1 MKVGIRIW
9 NVLIA
14 LSLVFSALA
23 ITAPAKPVEAANPL
37 RISQIY
43 GAGGISGAL
52 LRNDYVELYN
62 SGTTPIDLSGW
73 SVQYASATGTSW
85 SNMFVLSGTIQPG
98 GYFLIQGAGG
108 VNGDPIP
115 TPDFTGTVNLSGS
128 TGKLALVQSTTAL
141 TGTCPSDPAIMD
153 FVGYGTSANCY
164 EGTLAAP
171 APSTITSIIRGNGG
185 CEDTDNNNLD
195 FTAVTPAPRNSAS
208 PTHTCS
214 VDLPPS
220 VESTDPAND
229 DVDVALDAN
238 ITVTFSEPVTLTG
251 AWYDI
256 TCDTSGTHT
265 GTVDETGDPVIV
277 INPAL
282 DFVVGDT
289 CTVTVLAS
297 GVTDEDGVS
306 TPMTSNYQWT
316 FTTPLPEPAPTVM
329 AVTPLNN
336 ATLVPLDSNLTVT
349 FSEPVD
355 VATGWYDITC
365 ALSGAHS
372 AEVTGGPT
380 DFTLNPNY
388 DFVPGELC
396 TVTLE
401 NTRVTDQDLLDPYDA
416 MLADYTWSFT
426 TNPCGAAHTLI
437 SAIQGSGASSPL
449 VGQLVTVEGLVV
461 ADMQG
466 ATTGMNGFYIQSLAS
481 EVDDDPLTSE
491 GLMVYSN
498 SMAVSLGD
506 VVRVQGTVTEYENL
520 TELGTPSLSL
530 VAVCSTGNLIPDP
543 VALDLPDVATPG
555 FTLEPYENMLVT
567 FGETLTVQQNYFQ
580 GRYGQVTLGA
590 GGRIAQMHNLTKDG
604 GSLYEYTRMVI
615 LDDANSRQNPAPIP
629 YYLEDDYMRTGD
641 TITGVTGILDEGRT
655 NSSSGSAFPY
665 RYYRLQPT
673 IIPDTFVREN
683 PRPATPPDVGGR
695 IKVVGANVLNY
706 FTTLDM
712 APYRSTPPYDGGD
725 NTPRGADTEIEFTRQ
740 EDKLVAMLAG
750 LDADVL
756 GLMEIESWDGAYGG
770 EGAPQALVDALNLY
784 LDPTG
789 TTQAYAVIADPLL
802 GHFDPLTDP
811 ESDFIQ
817 VALIYKVATM
827 APVGLALSVDD
838 PIFDRSPFA
847 QEFEEIATGEQF
859 VVVANHF
866 KSKGSCPDPADPDY
880 DGNFDAGDG
889 QGCWNLKRMQQAEAL
904 LGFAETDL
912 APLDPDILFV
922 GDYNAYGAEDPIAV
936 LTDGGLV
943 NQVAAFVPE
952 ADRYSYVFD
961 GTAGYLD
968 HALSTASATSQ
979 ITGVGFWHIN
989 ADEPSVIDYTTDW
1002 KTADLYEPHQYRASD
1017 HDPVILGLNLN
1028 TAPEADPLITSTDED
1043 VVLTGTL
1050 TGSDFNEDPLT
1061 FEKVTDPTIGSVVV
1075 NADGTFT
1082 YTPNLDANGSDTFTF
1097 RVYDGALYSEAA
1109 TVTITVNP
1117 INDAPVADD
1126 QDVETDEETPLD
1138 GTVTATD
1145 VEGDSLTYSGTG
1157 DTPYGAVV
1165 VNTDG
1170 TFTYT
1175 PDADFAG
1182 EDSFTFTVSDGFLT
1196 DTGVVTITV
1205 NPVNDAP
1212 VPPAIEDVE
1221 WLAREAHTYEVPPF
1235 TDPDGDELTYTA
1247 ELYGGAP
1254 LPSWLAFDGQTR
1266 TFSGTPANIDAG
1278 PYVII
1283 VFASDGTVVVPAD
1296 SFTLTVVTN
1305 PFRIVLPIILR

>member
-43 GAGGISGAL
+43 GAGGNSGAL

-282 DFVVGDT
+282 DFVIGDT

-316 FTTPLPEPAPTVM
+316 FTTPLPDPAPTVT

-629 YYLEDDYMRTGD
+629 YYLEDDYMRAGD

-695 IKVVGANVLNY
+695 IKVVGTNVLNY

-712 APYRSTPPYDGGD
+712 APYRSTPPYDGGS

-756 GLMEIESWDGAYGG
+756 GLMEIESWDGAYAG

-817 VALIYKVATM
+817 VALIYKVATV

-866 KSKGSCPDPADPDY
+866 KSKGSCPDPTDPDY

>member
-1 MKVGIRIW
+1 
-9 NVLIA
+9 
-14 LSLVFSALA
+14 
-23 ITAPAKPVEAANPL
+23 
-37 RISQIY
+37 
-43 GAGGISGAL
+43 
-52 LRNDYVELYN
+52 
-62 SGTTPIDLSGW
+62 
-73 SVQYASATGTSW
+73 
-85 SNMFVLSGTIQPG
+85 MFVLSGTIQPG

-306 TPMTSNYQWT
+306 TPMTSDYQWT

-329 AVTPLNN
+329 AVTPVNN
-336 ATLVPLDSNLTVT
+336 ATLGPLDSNLTVT

-615 LDDANSRQNPAPIP
+615 LDDANSRQNLAPIP
-629 YYLEDDYMRTGD
+629 YYLEDDYMRAGD

-1028 TAPEADPLITSTDED
+1028 TAPEADPLTASTDED
-1043 VVLTGTL
+1043 VALNGTL

-1061 FEKVTDPTIGSVVV
+1061 FEKVTDPTIGDVVV
-1075 NADGTFT
+1075 NADGTFI
-1082 YTPNLDANGSDTFTF
+1082 YTPNLNANGSDTFTF

>member
-9 NVLIA
+9 NVLVA

-43 GAGGISGAL
+43 GAGGNSGAL

-282 DFVVGDT
+282 DFVIGDT

-316 FTTPLPEPAPTVM
+316 FTTPLPDPAPTVT

-498 SMAVSLGD
+498 TMAVSLGD

-712 APYRSTPPYDGGD
+712 APYRSTPPYDGGS

-756 GLMEIESWDGAYGG
+756 GLMEIESWDGAYAG

-989 ADEPSVIDYTTDW
+989 ADETSVIDYNTEF
-1002 KTADLYEPHQYRASD
+1002 KTVDLYEPHQYRASD

-1028 TAPEADPLITSTDED
+1028 TAPEADPLTASTDED
-1043 VVLTGTL
+1043 VALNGTL

-1254 LPSWLAFDGQTR
+1254 LPSWLVFDGQTR

>member
-1 MKVGIRIW
+1 
-9 NVLIA
+9 
-14 LSLVFSALA
+14 
-23 ITAPAKPVEAANPL
+23 
-37 RISQIY
+37 
-43 GAGGISGAL
+43 
-52 LRNDYVELYN
+52 
-62 SGTTPIDLSGW
+62 
-73 SVQYASATGTSW
+73 
-85 SNMFVLSGTIQPG
+85 
-98 GYFLIQGAGG
+98 
-108 VNGDPIP
+108 
-115 TPDFTGTVNLSGS
+115 
-128 TGKLALVQSTTAL
+128 
-141 TGTCPSDPAIMD
+141 
-153 FVGYGTSANCY
+153 
-164 EGTLAAP
+164 
-171 APSTITSIIRGNGG
+171 
-185 CEDTDNNNLD
+185 
-195 FTAVTPAPRNSAS
+195 
-208 PTHTCS
+208 
-214 VDLPPS
+214 
-220 VESTDPAND
+220 
-229 DVDVALDAN
+229 
-238 ITVTFSEPVTLTG
+238 
-251 AWYDI
+251 
-256 TCDTSGTHT
+256 
-265 GTVDETGDPVIV
+265 
-277 INPAL
+277 
-282 DFVVGDT
+282 
-289 CTVTVLAS
+289 
-297 GVTDEDGVS
+297 
-306 TPMTSNYQWT
+306 
-316 FTTPLPEPAPTVM
+316 
-329 AVTPLNN
+329 
-336 ATLVPLDSNLTVT
+336 
-349 FSEPVD
+349 
-355 VATGWYDITC
+355 
-365 ALSGAHS
+365 
-372 AEVTGGPT
+372 
-380 DFTLNPNY
+380 
-388 DFVPGELC
+388 
-396 TVTLE
+396 
-401 NTRVTDQDLLDPYDA
+401 
-416 MLADYTWSFT
+416 
-426 TNPCGAAHTLI
+426 GAAHTLI

-481 EVDDDPLTSE
+481 EVDGDPLTSE

-498 SMAVSLGD
+498 TMPVSLGD

-629 YYLEDDYMRTGD
+629 YYLEDDYMRAGD

-756 GLMEIESWDGAYGG
+756 GLMEIESWDGAYAG

-1082 YTPNLDANGSDTFTF
+1082 YTPNLNANGSDTFTF

>member
-14 LSLVFSALA
+14 LSLVFNAGNHG
-23 ITAPAKPVEAANPL
+23 TGK
-37 RISQIY
+37 
-43 GAGGISGAL
+43 AGGGCRSVKDQPDLWSRRKFRAFF
-52 LRNDYVELYN
+52 RNDYVELYN

-282 DFVVGDT
+282 DFVIGDT

-316 FTTPLPEPAPTVM
+316 FTTPLPDPAPTVT

-372 AEVTGGPT
+372 ATVTGGPT

-498 SMAVSLGD
+498 SMAVNWVMLSVSRDGH
-506 VVRVQGTVTEYENL
+506 RYENL
-520 TELGTPSLSL
+520 TEL
-530 VAVCSTGNLIPDP
+530 ST
-543 VALDLPDVATPG
+543 
-555 FTLEPYENMLVT
+555 
-567 FGETLTVQQNYFQ
+567 
-580 GRYGQVTLGA
+580 
-590 GGRIAQMHNLTKDG
+590 
-604 GSLYEYTRMVI
+604 
-615 LDDANSRQNPAPIP
+615 
-629 YYLEDDYMRTGD
+629 
-641 TITGVTGILDEGRT
+641 
-655 NSSSGSAFPY
+655 
-665 RYYRLQPT
+665 
-673 IIPDTFVREN
+673 
-683 PRPATPPDVGGR
+683 
-695 IKVVGANVLNY
+695 
-706 FTTLDM
+706 
-712 APYRSTPPYDGGD
+712 
-725 NTPRGADTEIEFTRQ
+725 
-740 EDKLVAMLAG
+740 
-750 LDADVL
+750 
-756 GLMEIESWDGAYGG
+756 
-770 EGAPQALVDALNLY
+770 
-784 LDPTG
+784 
-789 TTQAYAVIADPLL
+789 
-802 GHFDPLTDP
+802 
-811 ESDFIQ
+811 
-817 VALIYKVATM
+817 
-827 APVGLALSVDD
+827 
-838 PIFDRSPFA
+838 
-847 QEFEEIATGEQF
+847 
-859 VVVANHF
+859 
-866 KSKGSCPDPADPDY
+866 
-880 DGNFDAGDG
+880 
-889 QGCWNLKRMQQAEAL
+889 QQAWWR
-904 LGFAETDL
+904 
-912 APLDPDILFV
+912 
-922 GDYNAYGAEDPIAV
+922 Y
-936 LTDGGLV
+936 
-943 NQVAAFVPE
+943 AA
-952 ADRYSYVFD
+952 R
-961 GTAGYLD
+961 GT
-968 HALSTASATSQ
+968 SS
-979 ITGVGFWHIN
+979 
-989 ADEPSVIDYTTDW
+989 
-1002 KTADLYEPHQYRASD
+1002 R
-1017 HDPVILGLNLN
+1017 
-1028 TAPEADPLITSTDED
+1028 
-1043 VVLTGTL
+1043 
-1050 TGSDFNEDPLT
+1050 
-1061 FEKVTDPTIGSVVV
+1061 
-1075 NADGTFT
+1075 
-1082 YTPNLDANGSDTFTF
+1082 
-1097 RVYDGALYSEAA
+1097 
-1109 TVTITVNP
+1109 
-1117 INDAPVADD
+1117 
-1126 QDVETDEETPLD
+1126 
-1138 GTVTATD
+1138 
-1145 VEGDSLTYSGTG
+1145 SGC
-1157 DTPYGAVV
+1157 A
-1165 VNTDG
+1165 
-1170 TFTYT
+1170 
-1175 PDADFAG
+1175 
-1182 EDSFTFTVSDGFLT
+1182 
-1196 DTGVVTITV
+1196 
-1205 NPVNDAP
+1205 
-1212 VPPAIEDVE
+1212 
-1221 WLAREAHTYEVPPF
+1221 
-1235 TDPDGDELTYTA
+1235 
-1247 ELYGGAP
+1247 
-1254 LPSWLAFDGQTR
+1254 
-1266 TFSGTPANIDAG
+1266 
-1278 PYVII
+1278 
-1283 VFASDGTVVVPAD
+1283 
-1296 SFTLTVVTN
+1296 
-1305 PFRIVLPIILR
+1305 

>member
-282 DFVVGDT
+282 DFVIGDT

-316 FTTPLPEPAPTVM
+316 FTTPLPDPAPTVT

-615 LDDANSRQNPAPIP
+615 LDDANSRQNLAPIP
-629 YYLEDDYMRTGD
+629 YYLEDDYMRAGD

-989 ADEPSVIDYTTDW
+989 ADETSVIDYNTEF
-1002 KTADLYEPHQYRASD
+1002 KTVDLYEPHQYRASD

>member
-282 DFVVGDT
+282 DFVIGDT

-316 FTTPLPEPAPTVM
+316 FTTPLPDPAPTVT

-498 SMAVSLGD
+498 TMAVSLGD

-604 GSLYEYTRMVI
+604 GSLYEYTRMII

-629 YYLEDDYMRTGD
+629 YYLEDDYMRAGD
-641 TITGVTGILDEGRT
+641 TITGITGILDEGRT

-756 GLMEIESWDGAYGG
+756 GLMEIESWDGAYAG

-859 VVVANHF
+859 LVVANHF

-989 ADEPSVIDYTTDW
+989 ADETSVIDYNTEF
-1002 KTADLYEPHQYRASD
+1002 KTVDLYEPHQYRASD

-1028 TAPEADPLITSTDED
+1028 TAPEADPLTASTDED
-1043 VVLTGTL
+1043 VALNGTL

-1061 FEKVTDPTIGSVVV
+1061 FEKVTDPTIGDVVV
-1075 NADGTFT
+1075 NADGTFI
-1082 YTPNLDANGSDTFTF
+1082 YTPNLNANGSDTFTF

>member
-9 NVLIA
+9 NVLVA

-43 GAGGISGAL
+43 GAGGNSGAL

-282 DFVVGDT
+282 DFVIGDT

-306 TPMTSNYQWT
+306 TPMTSDYQWT

-629 YYLEDDYMRTGD
+629 YYLEDDYMRAGD

-756 GLMEIESWDGAYGG
+756 GLMEIESWDGAYAG

-859 VVVANHF
+859 LVVANHF

-989 ADEPSVIDYTTDW
+989 ADETSVIDYNTEF
-1002 KTADLYEPHQYRASD
+1002 KTVDLYEPHQYRASD

-1028 TAPEADPLITSTDED
+1028 TAPEADPLTASTDED
-1043 VVLTGTL
+1043 VALNGTL

-1061 FEKVTDPTIGSVVV
+1061 FEKVTDPTIGDVVV
-1075 NADGTFT
+1075 NADGTFI
-1082 YTPNLDANGSDTFTF
+1082 YTPNLNANGSDTFTF

>member
-43 GAGGISGAL
+43 GAGGNSGAL

-282 DFVVGDT
+282 DFVIGDT

-316 FTTPLPEPAPTVM
+316 FTTPLPDPAPTVT

-498 SMAVSLGD
+498 TMAVSLGD

-604 GSLYEYTRMVI
+604 GSLYEYTRMII

-629 YYLEDDYMRTGD
+629 YYLEDDYMRAGD
-641 TITGVTGILDEGRT
+641 TITGITGILDEGRT

-756 GLMEIESWDGAYGG
+756 GLMEIESWDGAYAG

-859 VVVANHF
+859 LVVANHF

-989 ADEPSVIDYTTDW
+989 ADETSVIDYNTEF
-1002 KTADLYEPHQYRASD
+1002 KTVDLYEPHQYRASD

-1028 TAPEADPLITSTDED
+1028 TAPEADPLTASTDED
-1043 VVLTGTL
+1043 VALNGTL

-1061 FEKVTDPTIGSVVV
+1061 FEKVTDPTIGDVVV
-1075 NADGTFT
+1075 NADGTFI
-1082 YTPNLDANGSDTFTF
+1082 YTPNLNANGSDTFTF

>member
-9 NVLIA
+9 NVLVA

-43 GAGGISGAL
+43 GAGGNSGAL

-214 VDLPPS
+214 VDIPPS

-282 DFVVGDT
+282 DFVIGDT

-316 FTTPLPEPAPTVM
+316 FTTPLPDPAPTVT

-498 SMAVSLGD
+498 TMAVSLGD

-695 IKVVGANVLNY
+695 IKVVGTNVLNY

-712 APYRSTPPYDGGD
+712 APYRSTPPYDGGS

-750 LDADVL
+750 LDADVF
-756 GLMEIESWDGAYGG
+756 GLMEIESWDGAYAG

-817 VALIYKVATM
+817 VALIYKVATV

-866 KSKGSCPDPADPDY
+866 KSKGSCPDPTDPDY

-989 ADEPSVIDYTTDW
+989 ADETSVIDYNTEF
-1002 KTADLYEPHQYRASD
+1002 KTVDLYEPHQYRASD

-1028 TAPEADPLITSTDED
+1028 TAPEADPLTTSTDED
-1043 VVLTGTL
+1043 VALNGTL

-1082 YTPNLDANGSDTFTF
+1082 YTPNLNANGSDTFTF

-1254 LPSWLAFDGQTR
+1254 LPSWLVFDGQTR

>member
-282 DFVVGDT
+282 DFVIGDT

-316 FTTPLPEPAPTVM
+316 FTTPLPDPAPTVT

-615 LDDANSRQNPAPIP
+615 LDDANSRQNLAPIP
-629 YYLEDDYMRTGD
+629 YYLEDDYMRAGD

-706 FTTLDM
+706 FTTLDA
-712 APYRSTPPYDGGD
+712 APYRSTPPYDGSS

-740 EDKLVAMLAG
+740 QDKLVSMLAG
-750 LDADVL
+750 LDADVF
-756 GLMEIESWDGAYGG
+756 GLMEIESWDGANAG

-817 VALIYKVATM
+817 VALIYKVATV

-838 PIFDRSPFA
+838 TIFDRSPFA

-866 KSKGSCPDPADPDY
+866 KSKSSCPDPTDPDY

-904 LGFAETDL
+904 LAFAETDL
-912 APLDPDILFV
+912 ATLDPDIIFI
-922 GDYNAYGAEDPIAV
+922 GDYNAYGAEDPITV

-968 HALSTASATSQ
+968 HALSTASTTSQ
-979 ITGVGFWHIN
+979 ITGVGIWHIN
-989 ADEPSVIDYTTDW
+989 ADEPSVIDYNTEY
-1002 KTADLYEPHQYRASD
+1002 KTVDLYEPHQYRASD

-1028 TAPEADPLITSTDED
+1028 TAPEADPLTASTDED
-1043 VVLTGTL
+1043 VVLDGTL

-1061 FEKVTDPTIGSVVV
+1061 FEKVTDPTFGTVVV
-1075 NADGTFT
+1075 NTDGTFT
-1082 YTPNLDANGSDTFTF
+1082 YTPNLNANGTDSFTF

-1117 INDAPVADD
+1117 VNDAPVADD
-1126 QDVETDEETPLD
+1126 QDAETDEDTPLA

-1157 DTPYGAVV
+1157 DTPHGAVI

-1175 PDADFAG
+1175 PDADYTG

-1247 ELYGGAP
+1247 ELYGGDP
-1254 LPSWLAFDGQTR
+1254 LPAWLEFDGQTR

-1296 SFTLTVVTN
+1296 SFTLTVVPN

>member
-43 GAGGISGAL
+43 GAGGNSGAL

-282 DFVVGDT
+282 DFVIGDT

-316 FTTPLPEPAPTVM
+316 FTTPLPDPAPTVT

-498 SMAVSLGD
+498 TMAVSLGD

-615 LDDANSRQNPAPIP
+615 LDDANSRQNLAPIP
-629 YYLEDDYMRTGD
+629 YYLEDDYMRAGD

>member
-282 DFVVGDT
+282 DFVIGDT

-306 TPMTSNYQWT
+306 TPMTSDYQWT
-316 FTTPLPEPAPTVM
+316 FTTPLPDPAPTVT

-498 SMAVSLGD
+498 TMAVSLGD

-1254 LPSWLAFDGQTR
+1254 LPSWLVFDGQTR